1 MATKDINNFGTQK
14 AASPQT
20 YNNLKSGPAK
30 SLTPDEEQ
38 TLAQTPRIS
47 WIYKGALT
55 RSSIYERLYPDG
67 QTASLRID
75 GPGDSFIALGNQGT
89 LTLVTGRYSKE
100 VGAGSGRLNIHTYGG
115 QQQKHDERSNFEY
128 NAGTDPEKQAINV
141 MAYGD
146 VVEEARGGERHIRAT
161 KIVISAAEEL
171 ILAGQTVTIQA
182 NSGSGSI
189 QMFAG
194 NVEQT
199 TANKKDI
206 VAGQVMKF
214 GVSEESTIQ
223 FDPRGSVNWVS
234 PGHVNWKVLGDYQ
247 QWVGGAFQQVVTG
260 GLPVPPLIKA
270 RDNIYSVKTT
280 GAQSYTSSA
289 GIFQVAGAGIS
300 QIASGVISS
309 DAGGSVTIKAG
320 GSFSANAGADA
331 SMTAGGIANVTAA
344 GNINVIGVG
353 NINITGTGNVRIKGA
368 LIYLN

>member
-30 SLTPDEEQ
+30 PLTPDEEQ

-47 WIYKGALT
+47 WVYKGALT

-67 QTASLRID
+67 QTATLRID

-171 ILAGQTVTIQA
+171 ILAGQTVTVQA

-206 VAGQVMKF
+206 VVGQVMKF

-247 QWVGGAFQQVVTG
+247 QWVGGAFQQVIAG

-280 GAQSYTSSA
+280 GPQIYQSTA
-289 GIFQVAGAGIS
+289 GIAQVAG
-300 QIASGVISS
+300 GVISS
-309 DAGGSVTIKAG
+309 NAGGSVTIKAA
-320 GSFSANAGADA
+320 GSFSANATGPA
-331 SMTAGGIANVTAA
+331 SLAGGSATNITSA
-344 GNINVIGVG
+344 GNINIIGVG
-353 NINITGTGNVRIKGA
+353 NVKIKGA